1 MGARYVGAEVK
12 RREDPRLL
20 TGRARYVDDFRPPG
34 CLHAAILRS
43 PHAHARIR
51 GIRTDRARA
60 HPAVIGCFGV
70 GGGLMFLVFYS
81 ARHGHDEAVF
91 HGTGWRFPED
101 DGGS

>member
-20 TGRARYVDDFRPPG
+20 TGRARYVDDLRPPG

-51 GIRTDRARA
+51 GIRTERARA
-60 HPAVIGCFGV
+60 HPAVIGCFAHADLGAA
-70 GGGLMFLVFYS
+70 LRPLHQLPM
-81 ARHGHDEAVF
+81 
-91 HGTGWRFPED
+91 PEET
-101 DGGS
+101 SNANSVTLSE